1 MSDTTWWAQADL
13 PPTGFAPRVARR
25 LVADLLLAWGQP
37 HLDGLVDDAT
47 VVVSELV
54 TNAVLHAGEEGRMR
68 LEISADQNGTLR
80 IAVSDGS
87 SLEPTMQELSDDAES
102 GRGLQI
108 VQQLGASW
116 GVEDGTSGGKR
127 IWVELSHNTSSM

>member
-13 PPTGFAPRVARR
+13 PPTRLAPRVARR
-25 LVADLLLAWGQP
+25 LLADLLLAWSQP
-37 HLDGLVDDAT
+37 HLDGLADDAT

-54 TNAVLHAGEEGRMR
+54 TNAVLHAGGDGALR

-80 IAVSDGS
+80 IAISDGS
-87 SLEPTMQELSDDAES
+87 SLEPTMQELTDDAEG

-108 VQQLGASW
+108 VQRLSARW
-116 GVEDGTSGGKR
+116 GVEDGPSGGKR
-127 IWVELSHNTSSM
+127 IWVELSHDA